1 MKPFRM
7 PVLGFIILFLV
18 TFSEVKAGLNSDQS
32 GKPIGSV
39 WLDYGTTSIYLSDFI
54 SNCSDID
61 SVTADNRKWKLS
73 KDKTTISFTPSK
85 SSKGLIELKI
95 WKKGKPTSVLLKKSP
110 KIAFNYMFEDRR
122 GKSEKIELSGE
133 FNGWTPSKT
142 PLRLIN
148 GIWQTQLI
156 LSPGEY
162 QYQIVIDGSHQ
173 LDPANS
179 RKVSNNMGGFN
190 SLMVVGNDSKK
201 ELPQLIT
208 KSFTE
213 KQIHLEI
220 INSVDEVFVFWQN
233 VRLNKTE
240 YKIDKSI
247 VSITIPAYAKEKNK
261 SYVSVY
267 ACNKA
272 GISNDILIPLMNGK
286 VVNEASQLD
295 RNDQYNSILY
305 NVFIDRFYNGDKS
318 NDRPVKDS
326 LILPRANYLGGDI
339 KGVEQKINEN
349 YFNELGVNTLWL
361 SPVVKNPEGA
371 YGEWKKPYSKFSA
384 YHGYWPISFTEM
396 DNRLGNSLEFKSMIA
411 KGHAKNLNTLL
422 DFVAHH
428 VHELHPVYKQHPD
441 WTTSLYL
448 PDGSLN
454 TERWDEYRLTTWFD
468 VFLPTL
474 DLAKPQVAEMLADS
488 ALWWIKE
495 YKLDGFRHDATKHV
509 PLNFWRTL
517 TSKIKTEV
525 EQKEKRPV
533 YQVGETYGS
542 AELIGSYLGSGMLDG
557 QFDFNVYDAALG
569 AFARGDDFNMLN
581 YRLNESLNKY
591 GYHNK
596 MCYITGNQDRGRFI
610 SYAGGSL
617 KFEENAKEAG
627 WTREI
632 EVGNPNAY
640 QKLEMLMAFNMTI
653 PGLPVIYYGDEFG
666 MPGGNDPDSRRMMR
680 FDNELNPLE
689 KRTLQTTQKLTG
701 LRKSNLAFIYGDFI
715 WLENNKNLMVYA
727 RKYFGNTA
735 IVLFNNSEVSITYKI
750 QKNGI
755 INPKVF
761 KPYFGNKY
769 NVADDGYAE
778 VELKPLS
785 FEILLSE

>member
-1 MKPFRM
+1 
-7 PVLGFIILFLV
+7 
-18 TFSEVKAGLNSDQS
+18 
-32 GKPIGSV
+32 
-39 WLDYGTTSIYLSDFI
+39 
-54 SNCSDID
+54 
-61 SVTADNRKWKLS
+61 
-73 KDKTTISFTPSK
+73 
-85 SSKGLIELKI
+85 
-95 WKKGKPTSVLLKKSP
+95 
-110 KIAFNYMFEDRR
+110 
-122 GKSEKIELSGE
+122 
-133 FNGWTPSKT
+133 
-142 PLRLIN
+142 
-148 GIWQTQLI
+148 
-156 LSPGEY
+156 
-162 QYQIVIDGSHQ
+162 
-173 LDPANS
+173 
-179 RKVSNNMGGFN
+179 
-190 SLMVVGNDSKK
+190 MVVGNDSKK

-689 KRTLQTTQKLTG
+689 KRTLRTTQKLCS